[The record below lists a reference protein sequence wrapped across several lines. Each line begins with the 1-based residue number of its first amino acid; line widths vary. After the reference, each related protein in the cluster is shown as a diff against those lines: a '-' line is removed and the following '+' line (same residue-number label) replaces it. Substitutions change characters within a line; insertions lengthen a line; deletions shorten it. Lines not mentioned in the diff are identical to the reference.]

1 LGFHGLAAS
10 DEAAADQGALPSPDA
25 LLPENTE
32 SHADLAAIPAVFD
45 AAAAGAA
52 DAPPAAAAPVQHTS
66 QRHHV
71 VLPVGGAS
79 AAPTA
84 AATLQHASQAHHV
97 VLPVVRRTRADE
109 TTRVRP
115 IFQGRTLVVSAA
127 GAAGMQT
134 LQQALF
140 TCLSRRFL
148 D

>member
-1 LGFHGLAAS
+1 LGFHWLAAS
-10 DEAAADQGALPSPDA
+10 DEAAADQGALLLPPDA
-25 LLPENTE
+25 PLLENTN

-52 DAPPAAAAPVQHTS
+52 AAPPAAAASVQHAS
-66 QRHHV
+66 QTHHV

-79 AAPTA
+79 AAPAA

-97 VLPVVRRTRADE
+97 VLPVVRRTRADD

-134 LQQALF
+134 L
-140 TCLSRRFL
+140 
-148 D
+148 

>member
-1 LGFHGLAAS
+1 MGFHWLAAS
-10 DEAAADQGALPSPDA
+10 DEAATDQGALLSPDTP
-25 LLPENTE
+25 LPENTN

-52 DAPPAAAAPVQHTS
+52 AAPPAAAASVQHAS
-66 QRHHV
+66 QTHHV

-79 AAPTA
+79 AAPAA

-97 VLPVVRRTRADE
+97 VLPVVRRTRADD

-127 GAAGMQT
+127 GAAGMHT
-134 LQQALF
+134 LAVGLVHMPF
-140 TCLSRRFL
+140 
-148 D
+148 